1 MARNWAGAPS
11 TSTSPALP
19 KNGPAAG
26 GEGAVGVAAVI
37 VADRV
42 EAVGEIVTKLGTSP
56 GARQRGAEEPTPVFL
71 ALLLV
76 FGPGM
81 CTRNAAR
88 VGESFGASRRAGQ
101 PALRLRGKVAS
112 LPSNGLTAGRFR
124 WLQSVV
130 RLVKGLRFRLAIP
143 WRNLKPYSAHG
154 GSPDR
159 PGLLCI
165 VELAQESATHEGHYA
180 S

>member
-1 MARNWAGAPS
+1 M
-11 TSTSPALP
+11 
-19 KNGPAAG
+19 
-26 GEGAVGVAAVI
+26 AAVI

-71 ALLLV
+71 LSSLSSVRACARATRRGLARALV
-76 FGPGM
+76 
-81 CTRNAAR
+81 
-88 VGESFGASRRAGQ
+88 ASRRVGH
-101 PALRLRGKVAS
+101 LRLRGKVAS

-165 VELAQESATHEGHYA
+165 VELAQESATHEGHNA